1 MPITKAVITAAGW
14 GTRFLPATKSIPKEM
29 VPVVDRPAIHYVVQE
44 AVESGI
50 RLIVL
55 VTAPE
60 KKAIEDYFD
69 RMPELERL
77 LEAKG
82 DMATLAEVR
91 RPAQMAR
98 FCAVRQ
104 QEKAGLG
111 HAVLAARE
119 VIGNEFFAVLLPD
132 DLIDGPEPCL
142 RQMLRVHEQY
152 GGSVVAVERVPRE
165 AVSRYG
171 IVAPELLSGRVY
183 RLRDMVE
190 KPSPENAP
198 SDLAIVGRY
207 LLSPRLF
214 DILEHTPAGRG
225 NEIQLTDGI
234 RALLREE
241 PVYALEFEGQRH
253 DTGNKLGFL
262 KATVSYA
269 LRHPELGPAFRDY
282 LCSLNVCHD

>member
-1 MPITKAVITAAGW
+1 MPIRRAVITAAGW
-14 GTRFLPATKSIPKEM
+14 GTRFLPATKAIPKEL
-29 VPVVDRPAIHYVVQE
+29 VPIVDRPAIDYVVQE

-50 RLIVL
+50 QLIVL
-55 VTAPE
+55 VTASE

-82 DMATLAEVR
+82 DLAALEEVR
-91 RPAQMAR
+91 RTAQLAR

-111 HAVLAARE
+111 HAVLAACD
-119 VIGNEFFAVLLPD
+119 VVGDEFFAVLLPD

-142 RQMLRVHEQY
+142 RQMIRVHERF

-165 AVSRYG
+165 AVDRYG
-171 IVAPELLSGRVY
+171 IVAAEPLGERIYRVH
-183 RLRDMVE
+183 DMVE
-190 KPSPENAP
+190 KPSPAEAP

-214 DILEHTPAGRG
+214 DILARTPPGRG

-234 RALLREE
+234 RTLLRQE
-241 PVYALEFEGQRH
+241 PVYALEFEGVRH

-269 LRHPELGPAFRDY
+269 LRHAEVGPAFREY
-282 LCSLNVCHD
+282 LCSLEPCHE

>member
-14 GTRFLPATKSIPKEM
+14 GTRFLPATKAIPKEM
-29 VPVVDRPAIHYVVQE
+29 VPVVDRPAIDYVVQE
-44 AVESGI
+44 AVEAGI
-50 RLIVL
+50 RLVVL

-60 KKAIEDYFD
+60 KKAVEDYFD

-82 DMATLAEVR
+82 DLAALDEVR
-91 RPAQMAR
+91 RPAQLAH

-111 HAVLAARE
+111 HAVLAARD
-119 VIGNEFFAVLLPD
+119 VVGDEFFAVLLPD

-142 RQMLRVHEQY
+142 CQMIRVHEQF

-165 AVSRYG
+165 AVHRYG
-171 IVAPELLSGRVY
+171 IVAAEPLDERIYRVH
-183 RLRDMVE
+183 DMIE
-190 KPSPENAP
+190 KPSPAEAP
-198 SDLAIVGRY
+198 SNLAIVGRY

-214 DILEHTPAGRG
+214 DILAHTPPGRG

-234 RALLREE
+234 RTLLRQE
-241 PVYALEFEGQRH
+241 PVYALEFEGTRY

-269 LRHPELGPAFRDY
+269 LRHAELGPAFREY
-282 LCSLNVCHD
+282 LCSLDLCHE